1 MSVTKGG
8 SRLIRH
14 YNRKL
19 GKSRRKSLSK
29 FLSKR
34 RRNLLKTIK
43 KGYKTI
49 TRSGISKRR
58 GSSKRR
64 GPSKRRGT
72 SKRSM
77 RGGGVIA
84 LSPSNIDFANT
95 TNSESTVIAD
105 SVQYSL
111 GPAKDGDSSAMANPP
126 TPTRLNGCTK

>member
-1 MSVTKGG
+1 
-8 SRLIRH
+8 
-14 YNRKL
+14 
-19 GKSRRKSLSK
+19 
-29 FLSKR
+29 
-34 RRNLLKTIK
+34 
-43 KGYKTI
+43 
-49 TRSGISKRR
+49 
-58 GSSKRR
+58 
-64 GPSKRRGT
+64 
-72 SKRSM
+72 M

>member
-49 TRSGISKRR
+49 TRSGSSKRR
-58 GSSKRR
+58 GS
-64 GPSKRRGT
+64 